1 MTTPSRATA
10 SATGSAGGYPAAGG
24 FTTYGAK
31 GRAPTFTPARQAGGG
46 ASASTTAPPRLSKQ
60 HETTVLSALLKARML
75 ATTAHQAG
83 LISRAEMDSAVKTF
97 KAAEQA
103 LGLER

>member
-1 MTTPSRATA
+1 MTTALTATA
-10 SATGSAGGYPAAGG
+10 SATASAGADPAAGG
-24 FTTYGAK
+24 FTTYGA
-31 GRAPTFTPARQAGGG
+31 GRLAPTFTPARQAGGG
-46 ASASTTAPPRLSKQ
+46 ASASTTALPRLSKQ

-83 LISRAEMDSAVKTF
+83 LISRAEMDSTVTTF